1 MRRLLILSVSKLTA
15 LKLAG
20 ALRSGAKS
28 FLFETL
34 LPELPRALNVRAK
47 GTHKILV
54 VNKVQSLT
62 ERKPSIEVELGL
74 EMWVN

>member
-1 MRRLLILSVSKLTA
+1 MRGLLILSVSKLTA

-20 ALRSGAKS
+20 ALRSVAKG

-34 LPELPRALNVRAK
+34 LPELPRTLNVQAK
-47 GTHKILV
+47 TTHKILV

-74 EMWVN
+74 EMWVK

>member
-1 MRRLLILSVSKLTA
+1 MRRLLILSVSKLSA

-20 ALRSGAKS
+20 ALRSVAKS

-34 LPELPRALNVRAK
+34 LPEFPRTLNVRAK
-47 GTHKILV
+47 TTHKILV

-62 ERKPSIEVELGL
+62 ERKPSIEVELDWKCG
-74 EMWVN
+74 